1 VTTTTRAIELLV
13 LDGQGVVFNDPLAAF
28 FDQVADST
36 GQARGAVLARWR
48 DDVRDRAWRG
58 AIDDRAM
65 WTALIGGDHRDWGAR
80 LEAAYAPGP
89 AAPRLPGWAAR
100 VPVWLLTNHRTAW
113 IEHRLERFG
122 LRPWF
127 SRVLVS
133 DALGA
138 LKPAPAVFAPLLA
151 HVRDPAAV
159 LFVDDQQKNVTAA
172 AALGLSAVLADPV
185 GRWISD
191 VDDRLMARTHPR

>member
-1 VTTTTRAIELLV
+1 VTAPAIELLV

-28 FDQVADST
+28 FDQLADAI
-36 GQARGAVLARWR
+36 GQDRGVVLARWR
-48 DDVRDRAWRG
+48 DEVRDRAWLG
-58 AIDDRAM
+58 AVDDRAM
-65 WTALIGGDHRDWGAR
+65 WRALSGGDHRDWGAC

-89 AAPRLPGWAAR
+89 AAPRLPAWAAR
-100 VPVWLLTNHRTAW
+100 APMWLLTNHRSAW
-113 IEHRLERFG
+113 IEQRLERFG

-138 LKPAPAVFAPLLA
+138 LKPQTAVFAPLLQ

-172 AALGLSAVLADPV
+172 AALGLSAVLADSA

-191 VDDRLMARTHPR
+191 VDRRLMRCDHPP

>member
-1 VTTTTRAIELLV
+1 MTTTTRAIELLV